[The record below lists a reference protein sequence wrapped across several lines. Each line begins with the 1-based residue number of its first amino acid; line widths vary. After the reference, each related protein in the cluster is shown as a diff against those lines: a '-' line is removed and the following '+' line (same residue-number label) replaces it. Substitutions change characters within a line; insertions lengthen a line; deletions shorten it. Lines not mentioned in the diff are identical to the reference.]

1 MNTEDHISFNSS
13 ISNFFGS
20 IFRSGIARSYGSSI
34 FSFLNHFILC
44 SIVAVPIYIP
54 TNNVQAFPF
63 STSSP
68 KLVIS
73 CLFDNSHYDRW
84 QLWICIS
91 LMFSDIE
98 HLFMCLLA
106 LCLSLEKQRTG
117 PLLFNWVPYLFDIE
131 LYVFFIYFGY

>member
-34 FSFLNHFILC
+34 FSFLNHFIMC

-54 TNNVQAFPF
+54 TNNVQVFILHFIF

-73 CLFDNSHYDRW
+73 CLLDNSHYDRW
-84 QLWICIS
+84 KLWICTS

-106 LCLSLEKQRTG
+106 ICLSLEK
-117 PLLFNWVPYLFDIE
+117 
-131 LYVFFIYFGY
+131 